1 MLLELRDGLFDFY
14 HSQDSIEMT
23 TFCTVTKK
31 KKSMKKRSIAMQSE
45 MSASEKH
52 CCIVRRVKT

>member
-31 KKSMKKRSIAMQSE
+31 KKYE
-45 MSASEKH
+45 EEKH
-52 CCIVRRVKT
+52 SHAV